1 MASVLINI
9 PGTGPVDPLSIKN
22 AHYEYQQ
29 ATTDTVDNTATLLY
43 LDLISENGVY
53 LYEVRVVGIES
64 EVSNA
69 VFKRSFTAYKN
80 DSGLFILTPQS
91 DYTQKTDPTWSLQ
104 IMSEGSGVALKVVG
118 SASAQIHWV
127 ATVTKTIGL

>member
-64 EVSNA
+64 EVLQHTKMTLA
-69 VFKRSFTAYKN
+69 YSFSPHNRT
-80 DSGLFILTPQS
+80 THRRQ
-91 DYTQKTDPTWSLQ
+91 TQRGACRLCLK
-104 IMSEGSGVALKVVG
+104 AL
-118 SASAQIHWV
+118 A
-127 ATVTKTIGL
+127 LL